1 MYSCKDV
8 TNEGMKHLSACPK
21 LANVKMD
28 GCKKVDGAGLKHLLK
43 LAAPN
48 SIEVP
53 GTGVTLS
60 DAKAFM
66 KKKPGAKVYIR

>member
-1 MYSCKDV
+1 MVNVSMQLDLHIPCI
-8 TNEGMKHLSACPK
+8 CPK

-53 GTGVTLS
+53 GTGVTLL

-66 KKKPGAKVYIR
+66 KKKPGAKVFR